1 MKTYN
6 VIVKVELEGEFQVQA
21 FDADD
26 AMIEGGAK
34 ASAAEI
40 GAFDVRSL
48 EIMDVIEQKLTS

>member
-26 AMIEGGAK
+26 AMIEGGQ
-34 ASAAEI
+34 
-40 GAFDVRSL
+40 RL
-48 EIMDVIEQKLTS
+48 LPLKLGPLM